1 MTGDYIE
8 AVVASQFTCP
18 LGLVRPPHK
27 TVKTPTLRM
36 KKLNWQKLPSNV
48 VRGGCF
54 WNNVA
59 AALGV
64 VYIAAFAS

>member
-1 MTGDYIE
+1 MAGDHIE
-8 AVVASQFTCP
+8 AVVVSQVSCP
-18 LGLVRPPHK
+18 LGLGRPPRK

-54 WNNVA
+54 WSKVT
-59 AALGV
+59 AALRV
-64 VYIAAFAS
+64 TQRKKHCL